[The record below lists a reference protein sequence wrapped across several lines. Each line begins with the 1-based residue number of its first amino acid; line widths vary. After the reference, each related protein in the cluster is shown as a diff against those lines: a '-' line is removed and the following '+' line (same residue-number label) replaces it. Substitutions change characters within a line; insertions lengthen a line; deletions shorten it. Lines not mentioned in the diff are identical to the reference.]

1 MSKHLSICA
10 LLATMSLLAGQAFG
24 ADSSQPAKDS
34 FITGKL
40 EATYLFNRHLNSF
53 TIHPETTNGVVHLTG
68 SVDSDIDRDL
78 AGQIAK
84 GVDGVTS
91 VKNDLVVESGSSQAS
106 TKSSGTSGTFGQYVD
121 DATTTAMV
129 KSKLLA
135 DSNVKGLKIT
145 VETTRDVVTLTGK
158 VGSAEQKQLAEKI
171 ARNTG
176 DVKSVKNELVID
188 KTVGGS

>member
-1 MSKHLSICA
+1 MKIQLAKFA
-10 LLATMSLLAGQAFG
+10 LITTMSLAAMQAFA
-24 ADSSQPAKDS
+24 ADQSQPVKDS

-40 EATYLFNRHLNSF
+40 EATYLLNRHLNVF

-68 SVDSDIDRDL
+68 TVESNIDRDL
-78 AGQIAK
+78 AGELAK
-84 GVDGVTS
+84 GIDGVTS
-91 VKNDLVVESGSSQAS
+91 VKNDLVVKAGSSQAGN
-106 TKSSGTSGTFGQYVD
+106 KGGGTSRTFGQYVD

-129 KSKLLA
+129 KTKLLA
-135 DSNVKGLKIT
+135 DSNVKGLKIG
-145 VETTRDVVTLTGK
+145 VETTGDVVTLTGK

-188 KTVGGS
+188 KSVGGS